1 MISWEVVWGLVL
13 GLVVGSFLKASADR
27 YIYKIGSKN
36 RSYCLSCKKTL
47 RWYDLIPLVSFL
59 FLRAKCRDCGRLI
72 PTSNFLY
79 EVLSGSLFGLV
90 FYLFF
95 PPVQALMSF
104 TPDLIVPIF
113 ETIFYLFIVSVGMLV
128 FWIDFKTGLIPD
140 KITIPA
146 IIIALCFQI
155 SLSGLRSYFFY
166 LQLDSSPIGKYL
178 LPPYSR
184 FFSDHLTILWSG
196 LGLGVAVAVLLSLLF
211 VFLIIITKG
220 RGMGWGDVK
229 YVLFI
234 GVALLFPA
242 SILSV
247 FIAFILGAIWGVGL
261 VLLKG
266 KKLNQTIAFGPFLSI
281 GLIIALL
288 FGKEIINWY
297 MLLGNF

>member
-1 MISWEVVWGLVL
+1 
-13 GLVVGSFLKASADR
+13 
-27 YIYKIGSKN
+27 
-36 RSYCLSCKKTL
+36 
-47 RWYDLIPLVSFL
+47 
-59 FLRAKCRDCGRLI
+59 
-72 PTSNFLY
+72 
-79 EVLSGSLFGLV
+79 
-90 FYLFF
+90 
-95 PPVQALMSF
+95 MSF